1 MSYPLEK
8 RELVAEAP
16 GLRMQ
21 ILTLA
26 AGQDVPWHWHG
37 EVTDTVFPS
46 RSEYGCG

>member
-8 RELVAEAP
+8 RELIAEAP

-26 AGQDVPWHWHG
+26 AGWAVAPAPASALSTG
-37 EVTDTVFPS
+37 VALGVS
-46 RSEYGCG
+46 